1 MDSDDDLM
9 KCGFLFMIE
18 YHNNFSLEPLFYIND
33 EGLVCQEEFRDVPC
47 YEGMYQV
54 SDLGRVKSLSR
65 DVFGGKVFYKI
76 KDRILIQKITTTGY
90 FIVSI
95 YNNAIPKKRKVHK
108 LVAMA
113 FLGHIPDGTT
123 KIVVDHIDNNPLNN
137 CLSNL
142 QLISQRE
149 NTSKDKKQKSG
160 NNYIYIEK
168 NKIRVRIPY
177 NGKHTCLG
185 YFETIELAKET
196 LNIVLHK
203 ISINESIEDYI
214 KKNTN
219 LYYKNV
225 YKDGKKYRGR
235 IVLNKK
241 RISLPLFDTPEEAY
255 ACVIQFKIENNI
267 KL

>member
-9 KCGFLFMIE
+9 KCGFLFMID
-18 YHNNFSLEPLFYIND
+18 YHKNFSLEPLFYIND
-33 EGLVCQEEFRDVPC
+33 EGLVCQEEFRDVHG
-47 YEGMYQV
+47 YEGMYKV

-65 DVFGGKVFYKI
+65 EVFGGKVFYKI
-76 KDRILIQKITTTGY
+76 KDKILIQKLTTTGY
-90 FIVSI
+90 FFVTI
-95 YNNAIPKKRKVHK
+95 YNNAIPKKAKVHQ

-113 FLGHIPDGTT
+113 FLGHTPCGY
-123 KIVVDHIDNNPLNN
+123 KLVVDHIDNNPLNN
-137 CLSNL
+137 CLRNL

-160 NNYIYIEK
+160 NNCIYLEK
-168 NKIRVRIPY
+168 DKIRVRI
-177 NGKHTCLG
+177 NFKGKKICLG

-241 RISLPLFDTPEEAY
+241 RINLPLFDTPEEAY